1 MTATLLGASGH
12 HSATDSTSSDNAI
25 TVVMVVEDAGTPE
38 NLTVKGIGDGVVTL
52 SFNANAN
59 PTVLIRRVVANT
71 STTVTL
77 QTPNSNVAYTDGGVN
92 KLINGAEYRYQVAGL
107 TTRLISGSQQL
118 YTTRFYPA
126 VAAIPMRIPSNLSVS
141 IGDASALITFASDGL
156 SVRVERVSLGTPN
169 VTNTY
174 TSALAQRYAASGLNN
189 GSEYTYRVAGF
200 AHGLTTP
207 YSALTN
213 PDPDGDAGIGIG
225 LSVGGDDQS
234 QLGRDR
240 GCDEICVAAQGR

>member
-1 MTATLLGASGH
+1 MPVHL
-12 HSATDSTSSDNAI
+12 
-25 TVVMVVEDAGTPE
+25 E

-118 YTTRFYPA
+118 HTTRFTPA
-126 VAAIPMRIPSNLSVS
+126 AAAIPMRTPTITLIHRSADRIS
-141 IGDASALITFASDGL
+141 IGWAPVAGAGALHPGAPRSAVVLT
-156 SVRVERVSLGTPN
+156 RVSTLCCSPPRCIMKIP
-169 VTNTY
+169 
-174 TSALAQRYAASGLNN
+174 TSFPTASIPIACA
-189 GSEYTYRVAGF
+189 R
-200 AHGLTTP
+200 
-207 YSALTN
+207 
-213 PDPDGDAGIGIG
+213 
-225 LSVGGDDQS
+225 
-234 QLGRDR
+234 
-240 GCDEICVAAQGR
+240 